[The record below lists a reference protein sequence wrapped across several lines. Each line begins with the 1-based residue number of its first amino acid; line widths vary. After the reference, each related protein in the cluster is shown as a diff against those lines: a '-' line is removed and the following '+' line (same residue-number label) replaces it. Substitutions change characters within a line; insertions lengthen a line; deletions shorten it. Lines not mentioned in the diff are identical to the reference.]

1 MVKRL
6 STVREIRVQSL
17 GREDPLEKAMA
28 NHSSILAW
36 KMSWME
42 EPVAESWTRLSNFTS
57 LLLSD
62 VLLSFFTLILTLFEF
77 FFEEVLYSQGPKFKK
92 YRRVQ

>member
-1 MVKRL
+1 MVKCL
-6 STVREIRVQSL
+6 STVQEIRVQSL

-28 NHSSILAW
+28 THSSILAW
-36 KMSWME
+36 KMSRME
-42 EPVAESWTRLSNFTS
+42 EPVTKSWTRLSNFTS
-57 LLLSD
+57 LLLSN
-62 VLLSFFTLILTLFEF
+62 VLLSFFTLILTLS